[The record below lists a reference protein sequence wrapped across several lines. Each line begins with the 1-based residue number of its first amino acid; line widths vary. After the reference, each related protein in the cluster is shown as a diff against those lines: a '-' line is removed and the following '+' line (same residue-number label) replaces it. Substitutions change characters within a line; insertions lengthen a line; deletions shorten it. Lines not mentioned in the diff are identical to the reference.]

1 MVTSS
6 VGTLPSTAAQPA
18 QEASRTH
25 RNAATEDTRAAKAK
39 GEPSL
44 RQQQNVQILQASMDV
59 SIQSGDASLA
69 LLYRTAIERINEVLG
84 PELGPNAIASASD
97 QDNSPEGTAGRILAL
112 STAFY
117 DAYASRHTDKDAETV
132 ARDFVALI
140 RGGFEAGFGEARDI
154 LSGLGALGDDSPV
167 AAGIQNTYE
176 LVMKGYDDFLASRL
190 ALPCRRR
197 RGSAQGQRGA
207 VVGHHRL
214 KARLRRGG
222 SRRPRHKK
230 TPEHRRAFTAL
241 RLQW

>member
-1 MVTSS
+1 MATSS
-6 VGTLPSTAAQPA
+6 VGTLPSTAAPPA

-25 RNAATEDTRAAKAK
+25 RNAPTEETRAAKAQ

-59 SIQSGDASLA
+59 SIQTGDSSLA
-69 LLYRTAIERINEVLG
+69 LLYRTAIDRINEVLG
-84 PELGPNAIASASD
+84 PELGPNAIASASN

-117 DAYASRHTDKDAETV
+117 DAFASRHTDKDAETV

-154 LSGLGALGDDSPV
+154 LSSLGVLGEDSPV
-167 AAGIQNTYE
+167 GSGIQKTYE

-190 ALPCRRR
+190 APPAEE
-197 RGSAQGQRGA
+197 S
-207 VVGHHRL
+207 
-214 KARLRRGG
+214 
-222 SRRPRHKK
+222 
-230 TPEHRRAFTAL
+230 ETAAPDDAAPPAASNA
-241 RLQW
+241 